1 VIPMPRDAWSPD
13 EVRRAVADYLDML
26 SQELLGSPYSK
37 TAHRNELL
45 PKLRSRTAGAVERK
59 HQNISAILIEAGL
72 PAIDGYKPLF
82 NYQTA
87 LRDEVLSNVSRQTD
101 VLGLIRRIEV
111 TVPPSSQFRELDPG
125 AITVPAPERRDLR
138 VGKSRD
144 LDWRKSAR
152 KYDFELREERL
163 RRVGRAGEEFVVEYE
178 KAKLISAGRSDL
190 ANRVEWVTDT
200 LGDGAGFD
208 ILSYDERARELYVE
222 VKTTNFDKYQPF
234 LISRNEVSFS
244 TRHAER
250 YSLYRVFHFA
260 LAPKLFRLD
269 GSVEKA
275 VQLSP
280 LVFEGKL

>member
-1 VIPMPRDAWSPD
+1 
-13 EVRRAVADYLDML
+13 ML
-26 SQELLGSPYSK
+26 SDELSGIPYNK
-37 TAHRNELL
+37 TAHRGQLL
-45 PKLRSRTAGAVERK
+45 PKLRDRTEGAVERK

-82 NYQTA
+82 NYQVA
-87 LRDEVLSNVSRQTD
+87 LRDEVLATVSRKTD
-101 VLGLIRRIEV
+101 VLRLIRRLEV
-111 TVPPSSQFRELDPG
+111 AIPPTTKFGGLDPL
-125 AITVPAPERRDLR
+125 AVTVPAPERRDLQMR
-138 VGKSRD
+138 REPET
-144 LDWRKSAR
+144 DWRESVR
-152 KYDFELREERL
+152 KYDFEVRDERL

-178 KAKLISAGRSDL
+178 KARLAAIGRHDL
-190 ANRVEWVTDT
+190 ADRVEWVTDT

-208 ILSYDERARELYVE
+208 VLSYDDRDQELYVDARDLRRSAPPDP
-222 VKTTNFDKYQPF
+222 TNFDKYQPF

-244 TRHAER
+244 ARHAER

-260 LAPKLFRLD
+260 LAPKLFRLN

>member
-1 VIPMPRDAWSPD
+1 MPRDAWSPD
-13 EVRRAVADYLDML
+13 EVRSAVSDYLDML
-26 SQELLGSPYSK
+26 SKELLGSPYNK

-45 PKLRSRTAGAVERK
+45 LRLRDRTASAVEKK

-72 PAIDGYKPLF
+72 PAIDGYKPLS
-82 NYQTA
+82 NYQAA
-87 LRDEVLSNVSRQTD
+87 LRDEVLSNVSRETD
-101 VLGLIRRIEV
+101 VLGLISRIEV
-111 TVPPSSQFRELDPG
+111 TVPSSSEFRGVDPD
-125 AITVPAPERRDLR
+125 AITVPAPERRILR
-138 VGKSRD
+138 MRKILDR
-144 LDWRKSAR
+144 DWRNSAR

-178 KAKLISAGRSDL
+178 KARLISAGRGDL

-208 ILSYDERARELYVE
+208 ILSYDERARERYVE

-244 TRHAER
+244 ARHADR

-269 GSVEKA
+269 GSVEKS

>member
-1 VIPMPRDAWSPD
+1 MARDAWSPD
-13 EVRRAVADYLDML
+13 EVRRTVADYLEML
-26 SQELLGSPYSK
+26 SDELSGIPYNK
-37 TAHRNELL
+37 TAHRGHLL
-45 PKLRSRTAGAVERK
+45 PKLRDRTEGAVERK

-82 NYQTA
+82 NYQAA
-87 LRDEVLSNVSRQTD
+87 LRDEVLATVSRQTD
-101 VLGLIRRIEV
+101 VLRLIRRLEV
-111 TVPPSSQFRELDPG
+111 AVPPTTKFIGLDPL
-125 AITVPAPERRDLR
+125 AVTVPAPERRDLQMR
-138 VGKSRD
+138 REPET
-144 LDWRKSAR
+144 DWRKSVR
-152 KYDFELREERL
+152 KYDFEVRDERL
-163 RRVGRAGEEFVVEYE
+163 RRVGRVGEEFVVGYE
-178 KAKLISAGRSDL
+178 KARLAAIGRRDL
-190 ANRVEWVTDT
+190 ADCVEWITDT

-208 ILSYDERARELYVE
+208 VLSYDDRERELYVE

-244 TRHAER
+244 ARHAER

-260 LAPKLFRLD
+260 LAPKLFRLN

>member
-1 VIPMPRDAWSPD
+1 MIPMPRDAWSPD

-26 SQELLGSPYSK
+26 SHELSGSPYSK
-37 TAHRNELL
+37 TVHRNQLL
-45 PKLRSRTAGAVERK
+45 PKLRGRSAGSVERK

-82 NYQTA
+82 NYQAA

-111 TVPPSSQFRELDPG
+111 AVPPSSQFRELDLS

-138 VGKSRD
+138 AGKTRD
-144 LDWRKSAR
+144 VDWRKAAR

-178 KAKLISAGRSDL
+178 KKRLTALGRDDL
-190 ANRVEWVTDT
+190 ADRVEWVTDT

-208 ILSYDERARELYVE
+208 VLSYDDRAREFFVE

-260 LAPKLFRLD
+260 VEPKLFRLD
-269 GSVEKA
+269 GSVERA